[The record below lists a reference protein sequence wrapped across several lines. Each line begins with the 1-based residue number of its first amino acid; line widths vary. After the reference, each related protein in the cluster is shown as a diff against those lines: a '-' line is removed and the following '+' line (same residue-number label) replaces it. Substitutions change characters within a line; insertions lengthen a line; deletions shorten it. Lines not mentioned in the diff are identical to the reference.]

1 MKVSPT
7 TTTTAATTTTTTP
20 QTTTQKTTTT
30 TTSPTTD
37 KVRSSQVCLSRFH
50 FGVEAGKVISKANN
64 FISSADAQRS
74 GRAPDIQPRGPGFD
88 CCRETGLFLYH
99 I

>member
-7 TTTTAATTTTTTP
+7 TTTTTPTTTTTTTP
-20 QTTTQKTTTT
+20 TTETATATA

-50 FGVEAGKVISKANN
+50 LGVEAGKVFSKANN
-64 FISSADAQRS
+64 CISSADAQRS